1 MPNIEFLGFSWNPFV
16 FWWVLS
22 LLAMSILGLAG
33 LRLND
38 AVREAEEKKVPKGAP
53 KGGVDVRDA
62 QVALYATIWTI
73 PLACATM
80 FTFAVPVVIQ
90 GFFWRTICAGI
101 LYGFFRECWR
111 RASETDWRAKYP
123 SSRLAVAGRILLDS
137 VSCFTT
143 LVTVGLFA
151 QFVFPH

>member
-73 PLACATM
+73 
-80 FTFAVPVVIQ
+80 
-90 GFFWRTICAGI
+90 
-101 LYGFFRECWR
+101 
-111 RASETDWRAKYP
+111 ASETDWRAKYP

-143 LVTVGLFA
+143 LVTGGLFA